1 MPRALS
7 RFLKTPFRPATLAV
21 VDLGS
26 NSFRLEV
33 GRVEGDQ
40 IFRLDTWRETIRFGA
55 GMDEKGNLTAPARRA
70 ALACLTRFRER
81 LSGLH
86 PSAVRAVATNTFR
99 VAKNAAGFLPQAEAA
114 LGFPIDIIGGH
125 EEARLIY
132 LGVAHVLPASSQAAA
147 RDRHR
152 RRLDGVHHRPPH
164 DARAPR
170 VAQAGL
176 RQHVGAVLRRREPA
190 RRRVP
195 SPRKRTRAP
204 RSRRSRARSA
214 ASTGTRRSRRRARR
228 SRWRRSSRRTGCRRA
243 ASRPTASRGCASG

>member
-7 RFLKTPFRPATLAV
+7 RFLKQPFRPATLAV

-33 GRVEGDQ
+33 GPRRGRPDLPPRHLARDDPLRRRHGREGQPHAAGAARGARVPHALPRAPVGPASVGGARGRDQHVPRREERGEVPAAGGSRARLPDRHHRRPRGGAAHLPRRRARAARVE
-40 IFRLDTWRETIRFGA
+40 
-55 GMDEKGNLTAPARRA
+55 
-70 ALACLTRFRER
+70 
-81 LSGLH
+81 
-86 PSAVRAVATNTFR
+86 
-99 VAKNAAGFLPQAEAA
+99 
-114 LGFPIDIIGGH
+114 
-125 EEARLIY
+125 
-132 LGVAHVLPASSQAAA
+132 QAAA
-147 RDRHR
+147 RHRHR

-164 DARAPR
+164 DAGAPR
-170 VAQAGL
+170 VAQARL
-176 RQHVGAVLRRREPA
+176 RQHVGAVLRRRRACAPT
-190 RRRVP
+190 RS

-228 SRWRRSSRRTGCRRA
+228 SRWRRSSRRTGCRPA